1 MSYLAVAQRL
11 EDLVETAWGV
21 IANVSGGSWG
31 SQSEEWRAA
40 ATRWRDEW
48 HAHLKA
54 AGPRVA
60 TVRLMPKFPDAE
72 SLPAVNDLRIVRLRA
87 EMWTAVQITNGN
99 DLEHLKALVGELVQ
113 FFDVASPVSEPPP
126 AVPWGPDVKSDIEN
140 AAIDMAVTDAAAA
153 TAIAREYEGHPQT
166 APTTRLPTPAGGHAA
181 ARHTGFAYSTSLPT
195 PGSATDGSVRV
206 PDPTTESIAER
217 TAELVRLR
225 AVIGDA
231 QAASNRD
238 LEAKRTAEAEATR
251 LRAVLRRISEGGRHL
266 DAAVMARDAIGPDP
280 T

>member
-87 EMWTAVQITNGN
+87 EMWTAVQITKGN

-153 TAIAREYEGHPQT
+153 TAIARE
-166 APTTRLPTPAGGHAA
+166 
-181 ARHTGFAYSTSLPT
+181 PT
-195 PGSATDGSVRV
+195 PGSATDGGSVRV